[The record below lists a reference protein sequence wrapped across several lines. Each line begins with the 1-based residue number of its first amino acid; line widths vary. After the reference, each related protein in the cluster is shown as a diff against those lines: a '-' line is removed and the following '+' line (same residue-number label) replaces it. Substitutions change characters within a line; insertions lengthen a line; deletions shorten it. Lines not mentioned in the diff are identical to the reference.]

1 MQSKQSLPIKVKPYR
16 HQKDAVR
23 FANQV
28 LGYTKKPAV
37 SKSVAI
43 LAEMGTGKSLITIA
57 TAGQLYKGGHIR
69 KMLVVAPL
77 SITGVWK
84 EEFAKFADFD
94 YRLEVLEGTTA
105 EKNKTLQSLDRT
117 HDKLQVAVINYESA
131 WRMEGELAFW
141 RPSIIVCDES
151 TKIKNPQAKQ
161 SKAMHRL
168 GRVSKHNF
176 ILTGTPITN
185 NPLDFYSQYK
195 FLDEKIFG
203 SSFYVFRAKYAVMG
217 GYGNHQIVGYKNL
230 DDLTAKAHA
239 IAYRITKAEALDLPE
254 QVDTTRLITLEPR
267 AESIYRMVEKES
279 VAELENGEITAPN
292 ILTKLL
298 RLSQITGG
306 YLRSNDGERAEEI
319 SRAKMNALEE
329 IVEECMESGKKLV
342 IFARFIPE
350 IDAIER
356 MLKKAQIGYS
366 LIKGEVKDRA
376 EQVAKFQTDPDC
388 KVFIGQ
394 LQTTGM
400 GLTLT
405 AADTAVFYSLSYNF
419 ADYEQAKAR
428 IHRIGQ
434 KNNCTYI
441 HLIATKTVD
450 EKVMEALK
458 SKKNIAD
465 LVVDNWRTLFNK

>member
-1 MQSKQSLPIKVKPYR
+1 LPIKVKPYR

-329 IVEECMESGKKLV
+329 IVEECM
-342 IFARFIPE
+342 
-350 IDAIER
+350 
-356 MLKKAQIGYS
+356 
-366 LIKGEVKDRA
+366 
-376 EQVAKFQTDPDC
+376 
-388 KVFIGQ
+388 
-394 LQTTGM
+394 
-400 GLTLT
+400 
-405 AADTAVFYSLSYNF
+405 
-419 ADYEQAKAR
+419 
-428 IHRIGQ
+428 
-434 KNNCTYI
+434 
-441 HLIATKTVD
+441 
-450 EKVMEALK
+450 
-458 SKKNIAD
+458 
-465 LVVDNWRTLFNK
+465 